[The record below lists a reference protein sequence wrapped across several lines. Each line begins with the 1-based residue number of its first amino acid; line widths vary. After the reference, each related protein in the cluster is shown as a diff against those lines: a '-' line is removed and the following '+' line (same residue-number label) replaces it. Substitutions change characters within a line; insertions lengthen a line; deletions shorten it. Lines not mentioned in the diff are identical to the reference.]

1 MTSTKSCANHKVTV
15 LGLAASTTVNGVPR
29 DRLRRL
35 PSDSRPE
42 KGSAE
47 PNNVIHTPQGVPE
60 VQDRILKSFQ
70 ALFLSKQA
78 MGAKKKGSIFF
89 SQPIDEAECI
99 RRRLT
104 PRTPA
109 LAPDSLN
116 PATPT
121 LTGAPPPASR
131 RIDPSG
137 AAKAQSPPT
146 TCPHWLK
153 STNWTPRR

>member
-1 MTSTKSCANHKVTV
+1 MTSTTSCANHKVTV

-78 MGAKKKGSIFF
+78 MGAKKKRLNLFF
-89 SQPIDEAECI
+89 STD
-99 RRRLT
+99 
-104 PRTPA
+104 
-109 LAPDSLN
+109 
-116 PATPT
+116 
-121 LTGAPPPASR
+121 
-131 RIDPSG
+131 
-137 AAKAQSPPT
+137 
-146 TCPHWLK
+146 
-153 STNWTPRR
+153 

>member
-1 MTSTKSCANHKVTV
+1 V

-70 ALFLSKQA
+70 AKLLSKQTWRWRP
-78 MGAKKKGSIFF
+78 KKNWLSFF
-89 SQPIDEAECI
+89 LN
-99 RRRLT
+99 RLT
-104 PRTPA
+104 KQ
-109 LAPDSLN
+109 S
-116 PATPT
+116 
-121 LTGAPPPASR
+121 ASV
-131 RIDPSG
+131 DV
-137 AAKAQSPPT
+137 
-146 TCPHWLK
+146 
-153 STNWTPRR
+153 

>member
-1 MTSTKSCANHKVTV
+1 V

-70 ALFLSKQA
+70 AKLLSKQTWRWRP
-78 MGAKKKGSIFF
+78 KKIWLSFF
-89 SQPIDEAECI
+89 LN
-99 RRRLT
+99 RLT
-104 PRTPA
+104 KQ
-109 LAPDSLN
+109 S
-116 PATPT
+116 
-121 LTGAPPPASR
+121 ASV
-131 RIDPSG
+131 DV
-137 AAKAQSPPT
+137 
-146 TCPHWLK
+146 
-153 STNWTPRR
+153 